1 MQKYNPMPIKS
12 GEDFKCIAKNN
23 SVHLVQDISSLI
35 LKRKKDKKK

>member
-12 GEDFKCIAKNN
+12 GEVLKCIAKNN

-35 LKRKKDKKK
+35 LKKQKEKKN